1 MRVPLKQ
8 KQYTSKKTIFIIS
21 IILVVLAIGGV
32 VAYKHFHKPKPD
44 FSGTAGV
51 SEVNYGPPT
60 KEEQQAGNDQK
71 EKNVTQQENETK
83 PNDGKA
89 TVVIT
94 DASYYADS
102 NTVEVRAFVSN
113 IVEDGGTCTVVF
125 EKNGQKVTQTHAA
138 FKDAKTTQCGALDT
152 PRSQF
157 PSTGTW
163 NVTLTYTS
171 STATGQQ
178 TATLKL

>member
-1 MRVPLKQ
+1 MKQ
-8 KQYTSKKTIFIIS
+8 KQYKSKKL
-21 IILVVLAIGGV
+21 ILILLVALIVLAVGGF
-32 VAYKHFHKPKPD
+32 VAYRHFHKPKQD

-60 KEEQQAGNDQK
+60 EEEKQAGNDQK
-71 EKNVTQQENETK
+71 EKNVAEQNGTQVN
-83 PNDGKA
+83 NSKA
-89 TVVIT
+89 AVVIT
-94 DASYYADS
+94 DASYYSDS
-102 NTVEVRAFVSN
+102 NSVEVRAFVSN
-113 IVEDGGTCTVVF
+113 IVEDGGTCTVTF

-138 FKDAKTTQCGALDT
+138 FKDATTTQCGALDT

-163 NVTLTYTS
+163 NVTLVYTS
-171 STATGQQ
+171 SSATGQQ